1 MNYVNINCRIN
12 THYTMSIKFNPADE
26 VYEALANKKS
36 VGSVLGRLKKLT
48 QDDFQHLLDLLSS
61 AYHNEDPIIS
71 DSDYDLIEALFAS
84 RYGKN
89 KKVGAKPSSPK
100 SKSVKVKKSRKTVKV
115 DENKELVIRPSGA
128 RVAVAKLPVPMF
140 GLSKPKD
147 DKALDLWRRKYPGK
161 MMLATDKL
169 DGVAFYLEY
178 GDNGAKILYK
188 RGDEKEGTDISYL
201 LPYLDIPKL
210 TKKFAVRGEMVMSKA
225 IWEAKYKDQYENT
238 RNMVSGITNAKTIEA
253 DKVRDLHLVTYN
265 VYPGE
270 DIPVMKQS
278 DQLALLRE
286 NGFKTS
292 PAVELRN
299 SDIDE
304 KTLSAEI
311 KLRKA
316 KSPYEIDGI
325 CIAVDEPIDFPRDKE
340 PDHVVAFKIIG
351 ETAITT
357 IIGLEWIVGKR
368 GIFTPVA
375 IINPVRLSGA
385 QISRVT
391 CYHANFVRDMGLGP
405 GSEVEVTRSGD
416 AIPVILRT
424 IKPSDPQW
432 PSEPH
437 EWFTNSH
444 GEEVDIRS
452 VGDVSDAQKIRR
464 IVAFFDARKSEFLAE
479 RTITKLYEGGLNGL
493 NKLFNAVAEDI
504 IEIDGFERKSAE
516 RVVLNIQNAIKD
528 APLVEVM
535 AGSCL
540 FPNLGTK
547 MIKLILENEPN
558 VLDDTDENDLD
569 ELRVRIASI
578 KGFGESRTDCF
589 INGLPKFKKWLKKH
603 PQIILSNSNS
613 KDDIVDQPETG
624 SMVNQSRE
632 LEGEIIVFTGCRPD
646 GLMEREIRRNGGDV
660 SDAVSGKTTLLVVKN
675 SGKITGKIA
684 KAQERGVKIV
694 DWKEFSEKWSGVGH

>member
-1 MNYVNINCRIN
+1 VNSSSIDYLIN
-12 THYTMSIKFNPADE
+12 THHTMSIKFNPADE
-26 VYEALANKKS
+26 VFEALANKKS
-36 VGSVLGRLKKLT
+36 VGSVLGKMKKLS
-48 QDDFQHLLDLLSS
+48 QDDFQSLLDLLSS
-61 AYHNEDPIIS
+61 AYHNNDPVIS
-71 DSDYDLIEALFAS
+71 DSDYDLIESLFAS

-89 KKVGAKPSSPK
+89 KKVGAPPSK
-100 SKSVKVKKSRKTVKV
+100 EVVKVKKSKKAVKV
-115 DENKELVIRPSGA
+115 DENKELVVRPSGA
-128 RVAVAKLPVPMF
+128 RVAVAKLPIPMF
-140 GLSKPKD
+140 GLDKPKD

-161 MMLATDKL
+161 SLLATDKL

-178 GDNGAKILYK
+178 DENGARILYK

-210 TKKFAVRGEMVMSKA
+210 TKKFAVRGEIVMSKA

-265 VYPGE
+265 VYPNRNV
-270 DIPVMKQS
+270 PVMKQS
-278 DQLALLRE
+278 DQLALLQE
-286 NGFKTS
+286 SGFRTS
-292 PAVELRN
+292 PSVELKDT
-299 SDIDE
+299 DIDE

-316 KSPYEIDGI
+316 RSPYEIDGI
-325 CIAVDEPIDFPRDKE
+325 CIAVNEPIDFPHDKE
-340 PDHVVAFKIIG
+340 PDHVIAFKIVG

-357 IIGLEWIVGKR
+357 IIRLEWIEGKR

-375 IINPVRLSGA
+375 VINPVRLSGA
-385 QISRVT
+385 QISNVT
-391 CYHANFVRDMGLGP
+391 CYNAKFVRDMGLGP
-405 GSEVEVTRSGD
+405 GAEVIVTRSGD
-416 AIPVILRT
+416 TIPRILET
-424 IKPSDPQW
+424 TKPADPQW
-432 PSEPH
+432 PDQPH
-437 EWFTNSH
+437 EWVKNSH
-444 GEEVDIRS
+444 GEEVNVRA
-452 VGDVSDAQKIRR
+452 VGDMSDAQKIRR

-516 RVVLNIQNAIKD
+516 RVVLNIKNAIRD

-558 VLDDTDENDLD
+558 VLEDNDLD
-569 ELRVRIASI
+569 ELRARVAAI

-589 INGLPKFKKWLKKH
+589 IDNLPKFKKWLKKH
-603 PQIILSNSNS
+603 PQITLSKNDDPD
-613 KDDIVDQPETG
+613 DDIKDNAKSESTA
-624 SMVNQSRE
+624 SQSKE

-646 GLMEREIRRNGGDV
+646 NLMERAINRNGGKV
-660 SDAVSGKTTLLVVKN
+660 SSAISGNTTLLVVKN
-675 SGKITGKIA
+675 SGKITGKIT
-684 KAQERGVKIV
+684 KAQEKGVKIV
-694 DWKEFSEKWSGVGH
+694 DWKEFSQKWNGQP